1 MYQLEHGC
9 VQVIIVLLFKQEQ
22 LHQLHYLS
30 SLVPEQEEPLCLSVW
45 PNLLLL
51 CSIAPSFLLLRFLF
65 HPLPLSQVNHNFTL
79 RNPRFNSV
87 SWVFVNC
94 FGWEGVLN
102 NWRYILYLKQESGLI
117 WYWVGF
123 GLVWFCFVWLIEWF
137 GLVPYFGKILQFF
150 WEFWYL
156 RRLYSVRNVTLHCWG
171 ELQGYMLALIVDSNS
186 TLLYIIMEECNRV
199 YKWGGFIANS

>member
-65 HPLPLSQVNHNFTL
+65 HPLLLSQVNHNFTL

-123 GLVWFCFVWLIEWF
+123 GLVLFCLINWVIWF
-137 GLVPYFGKILQFF
+137 GSLLWKNSSILLGVLVFEK
-150 WEFWYL
+150 
-156 RRLYSVRNVTLHCWG
+156 
-171 ELQGYMLALIVDSNS
+171 ALFSKKCYI
-186 TLLYIIMEECNRV
+186 TLLR
-199 YKWGGFIANS
+199 WIARIYACIDCW